1 MDKME
6 STRHQLINCLMK
18 DENQYISS
26 EKLSEKLHMSRTA
39 VEEFLHEL
47 KKDGYL
53 IEYIPNRGYRMI
65 GCQEQISDST
75 IRQGLQ
81 TSWLG
86 QTIIHKETIAS
97 TQLFAHKKARENA
110 KHGTVVIAD
119 EQTAGKGRM
128 NRPWHSKKGKGVW
141 MSFILRPQM
150 SPQFAPQL
158 TFLTSTVLASVFA
171 KEIGIDAR
179 IKWPNDILFH
189 DKKVAGVLTEM
200 QADQDHI
207 RYVVIGIGINVNH
220 TQADIPANIRHQAT
234 SLKIATKQHWQIKK
248 LIQKI
253 LETFEK
259 DYTTYLK
266 TGFAFVK
273 SNWEKRGYKLG
284 QDVWVR
290 TLSDRFKAV
299 CYGIADDGSLLVEK
313 NGHVKRLYSAEIEW
327 NNSGKQ

>member
-1 MDKME
+1 MFNSCK
-6 STRHQLINCLMK
+6 K
-18 DENQYISS
+18 VENKYISS
-26 EKLSEKLHMSRTA
+26 EKLSEKMHMSRTA
-39 VEEFLHEL
+39 VEDFLHEL

-53 IEYIPNRGYRMI
+53 IEYIPKRGYRMI
-65 GCQEQISDST
+65 GYQEQISDST

-86 QTIIHKETIAS
+86 QTIIHKETRAS
-97 TQLFAHKKARENA
+97 TQLIAHKKAKENA
-110 KHGTVVIAD
+110 KHRTVDTAD

-171 KEIGIDAR
+171 KEIAIDAR

-253 LETFEK
+253 L
-259 DYTTYLK
+259 
-266 TGFAFVK
+266 
-273 SNWEKRGYKLG
+273 
-284 QDVWVR
+284 
-290 TLSDRFKAV
+290 
-299 CYGIADDGSLLVEK
+299 
-313 NGHVKRLYSAEIEW
+313 
-327 NNSGKQ
+327 